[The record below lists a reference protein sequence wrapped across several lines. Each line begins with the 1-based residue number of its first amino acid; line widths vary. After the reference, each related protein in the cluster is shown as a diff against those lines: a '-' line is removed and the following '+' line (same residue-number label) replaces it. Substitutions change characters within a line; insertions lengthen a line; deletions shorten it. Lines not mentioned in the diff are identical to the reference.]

1 MPLTLALY
9 LWVALGS
16 ALGGAAR
23 FFCTGVAARL
33 FGETFPWGT
42 LFVNVLGSF
51 IIGFFAT
58 LTGPDGRMFA
68 GTTTRQFVMTGILGG
83 FTTFSSFSLQ
93 TLNLANDG
101 EWLQAGGNVVGSV
114 VLCLVAVWLG
124 HLLALSINA
133 MKWVGPC
140 HSAETPCCCASSSV
154 RTTKPATS
162 RFTRRSC

>member
-23 FFCTGVAARL
+23 FFCTGIAAKL

-42 LFVNVLGSF
+42 LLVNVLGSF

-68 GTTTRQFVMTGILGG
+68 GTTTRQFVMTGIFGG

-101 EWLQAGGNVVGSV
+101 EWLQVGGNVVGSV

-124 HLLALSINA
+124 HMLALSINA
-133 MKWVGPC
+133 MKWV
-140 HSAETPCCCASSSV
+140 
-154 RTTKPATS
+154 
-162 RFTRRSC
+162 

>member
-23 FFCTGVAARL
+23 FFCTGVAAKL

-42 LFVNVLGSF
+42 LLVNVLGSF

-101 EWLQAGGNVVGSV
+101 EWLQVGGNVGGSV
-114 VLCLVAVWLG
+114 VLCLVAVCFG
-124 HLLALSINA
+124 HMLALSINA
-133 MKWVGPC
+133 MKWV
-140 HSAETPCCCASSSV
+140 
-154 RTTKPATS
+154 
-162 RFTRRSC
+162 